1 MPQLDHQHAFPPLYH
16 IHNSR
21 DAEDIPFWLDLAAQQ
36 GDPILELGCGTGR
49 VLVPLAEEGHLVFGL
64 DHDPDMLA
72 YLRRHMPAHIHQ
84 RTHLILGDLSE
95 FSIMQN
101 FSLILLPCNTYTTLT
116 LEQRSKVLTRVFK
129 HLKPTGVFSTS
140 MPNPEYLKRLPKNAE
155 PDIEDVFPH
164 PLDGEPVQVSSA
176 WTRTTNH
183 MMITWYYDHL
193 LPDGKVE
200 RLSYEVTQN
209 ILSVDKLLDEF
220 RLANFSIDELYGDFD
235 RSPLTKDST
244 YLILIVSPRPGNF

>member
-1 MPQLDHQHAFPPLYH
+1 MHQLDNQHAFPPLYH

-21 DAEDIPFWLDLAAQQ
+21 DAEDIPFWLELAAQQ

-64 DHDPDMLA
+64 DHDPNMLA
-72 YLRRHMPAHIHQ
+72 YLRRHMPAHLHQ
-84 RTHLILGDLSE
+84 HTRLILDDLSE

-116 LEQRSKVLTRVFK
+116 SEQRSKALNRVFK
-129 HLKPTGVFSTS
+129 HLNPTGVFSAS
-140 MPNPEYLKRLPKNAE
+140 MPNPDYLKRLSKKAE

-176 WTRTTNH
+176 WTRTTNQVI
-183 MMITWYYDHL
+183 ITWFYDHL
-193 LPDGKVE
+193 LPDGNVV
-200 RLSYEVTQN
+200 RLIYEVTQN
-209 ILSVDKLLDEF
+209 ILPVDELLDEF

-244 YLILIVSPRPGNF
+244 YLVLTVSPRQGNF